1 MRELYQRT
9 FSQVH
14 SSTVIRWEDMED
26 MKPKRRVSKNLLML
40 AAVVALLAVLS
51 TVAVA
56 TDLFGLR
63 SILLPQKTPVSV
75 LDDDG
80 IVVPGAVEEVDAIS
94 LSGLQDSAES
104 RALAEWQAFLDSYD
118 VTGAAQE
125 ADRTHLQLEP
135 CYDLYQVYNREMADK
150 LDEIVEKYGLTLHS
164 VMAILM
170 PEEWS
175 NAVGDFALEGNTAYS
190 GYIYE
195 DGTFAY
201 DGDAVLPG
209 YGLVD
214 YQFRRSVKGCFNE
227 VILNISDVS
236 QYQEWV
242 YETAC
247 GQAVTLAL
255 GPGKG
260 LIIADLGD
268 SFVTVNV
275 LAGTETSPDDIFS
288 SGPFFQTD
296 LEALADSFD
305 FTVLTPVT
313 TPDLTALGESAI
325 PDGAR
330 PPETV
335 EEDAIYAA
343 TGMEASFA
351 QSFYCGFYKA
361 VEEDR
366 REDVASMIAWPRVL
380 ATENGET
387 LIMTAE
393 EFLPYYDEVV
403 TQGLKDA
410 MSENQYTED
419 WADLFCHDGSV
430 GAAGGAV
437 WFTLVEDGKAEIITL
452 QNPEGVSVRYGGYIG
467 RNVAGV
473 YADTQGTDEVYNS
486 LELCDRGDGTYDA
499 TISLYRLTT
508 LDGMAAPRYDRGDG
522 MLYFISEDQLVEA
535 IIGFSGDT
543 STVDTAAVTITYS
556 EIPSLQV
563 GDTFHFPDGG
573 V

>member
-1 MRELYQRT
+1 MRELYRQT

-14 SSTVIRWEDMED
+14 SSTVIQWEDMEA
-26 MKPKRRVSKNLLML
+26 MKPKKKISKHMIML
-40 AAVVALLAVLS
+40 AAVIALLTVLS

-56 TDLFGLR
+56 TDFFGLR
-63 SILLPQKTPVSV
+63 SILLPQKTPVAV

-80 IVVPGAVEEVDAIS
+80 IVIPDAVREVDAIS
-94 LSGLQDSAES
+94 LSGYADSTES
-104 RALAEWQAFLDSYD
+104 RATAEWRAFLDSYD
-118 VTGAAQE
+118 VAGAAE
-125 ADRTHLQLEP
+125 TADQNHVQMDERHS
-135 CYDLYQVYNREMADK
+135 LYQDYNQEMADK
-150 LDEIVEKYGLTLHS
+150 LDEIVEKYGLSLHTN
-164 VMAILM
+164 MAILM

-175 NAVGDFALEGNTAYS
+175 TAVGPFTLEGNTAYS
-190 GYIYE
+190 GYLYE

-201 DGDAVLPG
+201 DGDAEVSD

-214 YQFRRSVKGCFNE
+214 YQFRRSVKGSFNE
-227 VILNISDVS
+227 VILNIDDVS
-236 QYQEWV
+236 QYREWV

-255 GPGKG
+255 SQSKG
-260 LIIADLGD
+260 LILVDLGD

-275 LAGTETSPDDIFS
+275 LAGTDTDPEDIFS
-288 SGPFFQTD
+288 SGPFSAEN

-305 FTVLTPVT
+305 FTVLTPVKDPGLAVRT
-313 TPDLTALGESAI
+313 DGPVETSVPDD
-325 PDGAR
+325 P
-330 PPETV
+330 

-343 TGMEASFA
+343 TGMEESFA

-361 VEEDR
+361 VKENR
-366 REDVASMIAWPRVL
+366 REDVANMIAWPRVL
-380 ATENGET
+380 ASEKGET

-393 EFLPYYDEVV
+393 EFLPYYDEVI

-419 WADLFCHDGSV
+419 RADLFYHDGSV

-452 QNPEGVSVRYGGYIG
+452 QNPEGVSVRYGGHIG

-473 YADTQGTDEVYNS
+473 YTDTQGTDEVYSS
-486 LELCDRGDGTYDA
+486 LKLWDRGDGTYDA
-499 TISLYRLTT
+499 AISLYRLTT

-522 MLYFISEDQLVEA
+522 MLYFTSEDQLVEA
-535 IIGFSGDT
+535 VIGFSGDT
-543 STVDTAAVTITYS
+543 STVDTAAITITYS
-556 EIPSLQV
+556 AFPFLQV
-563 GDTFHFPDGG
+563 GDTFRFPDGEK
-573 V
+573 